1 MNENGG
7 SCERRCGGDNTETH
21 TMHQQIVTVRTEN
34 LDPMMRHGS
43 HTKLQCGEKFSAP
56 SQQGALSRRF

>member
-1 MNENGG
+1 MRMEGVAK
-7 SCERRCGGDNTETH
+7 EDVVVIETH